1 MEVNNPGLVQDE
13 SMVLVDELTKLEE
26 QQKQTGEKIEELRE
40 RIITVAQQKGINTI
54 LGTEKRAE
62 IRAYDKID
70 YPKTLEFMELL
81 KRKGVY
87 NDVSSIIY
95 SKLLSK
101 ITKRQVDVEILE
113 KIKTEQGWMVR
124 LSKRW

>member
-1 MEVNNPGLVQDE
+1 MELENDGLVQAE
-13 SMVLVDELTKLEE
+13 SVTLVDQLTELEE
-26 QQKQTGEKIEELRE
+26 QQKQTAEKIEELRE
-40 RIITVAQQKGINTI
+40 KIIILAQQKGINTI

-62 IRAYDKID
+62 IKAYDKID
-70 YPKTLEFMELL
+70 YPKTEEFMELL

-87 NDVSSIIY
+87 DDVSSIIY

-124 LSKRW
+124 LGKRW